1 MLKTIVVL
9 PDGTE
14 LSSGKT
20 GDCAV
25 KSFSYTQC
33 VNDRQ
38 ELTLGS
44 VCAAMVEITVITEN
58 ASLPLEA
65 GQEITVYRQ
74 DENDTRYPVGIF
86 LTEKPTKQ
94 SAYSLKVTA
103 YDRVSLLD
111 KNLTQWLTGL
121 EGWPYTLQN
130 LSRMVCDACGVQLKE
145 EPLPNGDYLVQ
156 RFYAD
161 GVTGRHLLQWIG
173 ELAGRFCRCTPD
185 GQLEFSWYA
194 VNPVPVGTGD
204 SFYYQN
210 GLSYEEYTVAP
221 VDRVH
226 LKQNES
232 DVGTFYPESGEGDNT
247 YVITGNPMMTANTA
261 GSLIGIAQT
270 LYEQLREVSYTP
282 CKLTIPAS
290 FRFSAGDIV
299 TVTDR
304 TGNTFSAYIM
314 TRKQAGGRDT
324 LECTGS
330 ASRGST
336 LAVNNSSYKALS
348 GKVLNLSVT
357 VEGLKVENREVQ
369 EKSASLSL
377 DVEGISSEVSR
388 QHSEL
393 EIMKNQVTAVSQN
406 SESLDIRVRN
416 MAEQGV
422 QKVTTETGFTFDEK
436 GLSISKSGTRME
448 NLLDES
454 GMYVKRYGE
463 VLLQAN
469 QDGVTAVDVSVGN
482 YLVVGDHARFE
493 DYSEAEDE
501 CRTACFFI

>member
-25 KSFSYTQC
+25 KSFRLTQC
-33 VNDRQ
+33 VNDGQ

-44 VCAAMVEITVITEN
+44 VCAAMVEITVMTEN
-58 ASLPLEA
+58 SALPLQA
-65 GQEITVYRQ
+65 GEEITVYRQ
-74 DENDTRYPVGIF
+74 DEDGARYQVGVFI
-86 LTEKPTKQ
+86 TEKPTKQ
-94 SAYSLKVTA
+94 SAYSLKLTA
-103 YDRVSLLD
+103 YDRICLLD
-111 KNLTQWLTGL
+111 RDLTQWLNGL
-121 EGWPYTLQN
+121 DGWPYTLQN
-130 LSRMVCDACGVQLKE
+130 LGRMVCDACGLELKE
-145 EPLPNGDYLVQ
+145 ELLPNGDYLVQ

-173 ELAGRFCRCTPD
+173 ELTGRFCRCTPD
-185 GQLEFSWYA
+185 GKLELTWYTQ
-194 VNPVPVGTGD
+194 NPVPVGTGEC
-204 SFYYQN
+204 FYYEN
-210 GLSYEEYTVAP
+210 GLSYEAYTVAP

-232 DVGTFYPESGEGDNT
+232 DMGTFYPENGEGNNT
-247 YVITGNPMMTANTA
+247 YVISGNPMMTANTA

-270 LYEQLREVSYTP
+270 LYEQLYEVSYTP
-282 CKLTIPAS
+282 CKLTVPAS

-304 TGNTFSAYIM
+304 SGKTFSAYIM

-330 ASRGST
+330 ANRGST
-336 LAVNNSSYKALS
+336 LAVSSASYKALS
-348 GKVLNLSVT
+348 GKVMNLSVT
-357 VEGLKVENREVQ
+357 VEGLKAENREAQ
-369 EKSASLSL
+369 GKTASLSL

-388 QHSEL
+388 QNSDL
-393 EIMKNQVTAVSQN
+393 EIMKSQMTAVRQS
-406 SESLDIRVRN
+406 SESLDIRIQS
-416 MAEQGV
+416 MTEQGV
-422 QKVTTETGFTFDEK
+422 RKVTTETGFTFDEK

-482 YLVVGDHARFE
+482 YLIVGDHARFE

-501 CRTACFFI
+501 RRTACFFI